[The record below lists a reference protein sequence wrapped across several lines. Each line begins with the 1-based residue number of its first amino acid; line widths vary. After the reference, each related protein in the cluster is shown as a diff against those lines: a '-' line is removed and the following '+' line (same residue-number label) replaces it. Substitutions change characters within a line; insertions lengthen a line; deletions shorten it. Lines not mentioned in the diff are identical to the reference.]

1 MSVSSCIAQGLF
13 CLFLKLIKTRHL
25 ESCAGQSKNMKE
37 KLKIV
42 IQKIKSLR
50 TLYLVIIS
58 VLALSLISGILIFSF
73 TDKTE
78 LAKDA
83 AQRSSKRIDLGDINS
98 VVSVVGAD
106 DLAVDGNNTSNNSW
120 PGEIISSEISQIQPQ
135 REGVIKNWRV
145 RIGDSVFAGQVLG
158 EISAPPAT
166 PELIAMLAEKAEG
179 LARAKAQAVVADEF
193 AAKEQLRFN
202 ALNDS
207 IEGKTTLSTDL
218 SLTALESMRK
228 LVEVKRVSTRSFIER
243 ALSRHIAVISNTI
256 DWRYFRPI
264 SYLDPKYGLLNSNI
278 QNAFRM
284 ALVGLV
290 EKLNSSD
297 ELPIESAQNYFVLA
311 TQLAN
316 NSVDSGDMSVSDF
329 KMAAADDQKDFLEML
344 TDYRMAQSDL
354 TDKETDYKIMINEN
368 RSMVEKDRSMAHAEV
383 LAMEA
388 SYKTIANEITGGL
401 YVVAPRAGVVSAIY
415 KKVGD
420 LVDPGMPIA
429 VIAGQNKNNLVV
441 RITIPNNV
449 RRPVINEILSV
460 VRPGF
465 PMNIHKVKI
474 TGIGGS
480 LDEMGAYMAD
490 AVFMDGVD
498 WPVGSSV
505 RIISSE
511 NSNSP
516 IIKLSAIWWGEDG
529 APYIWEISSAG
540 RIFSRKITI
549 GRTLGTAAGTSVE
562 IYEGIKNGDRY
573 IISPTKDIQENM
585 LIDEIVSKEVSA
597 DGSAKSGESDSMAG
611 MGMY

>member
-1 MSVSSCIAQGLF
+1 
-13 CLFLKLIKTRHL
+13 
-25 ESCAGQSKNMKE
+25 MKD
-37 KLKIV
+37 KLKNI
-42 IQKIKSLR
+42 IQRIKLLR
-50 TLYLVIIS
+50 PLYLVMIS
-58 VLALSLISGILIFSF
+58 VLVLSLVAVGIFVFSF
-73 TDKTE
+73 ANKTE
-78 LAKDA
+78 STKIVSEKLTERVNLLA
-83 AQRSSKRIDLGDINS
+83 DISS
-98 VVSVVGAD
+98 VVAIVGIDDFVGAD
-106 DLAVDGNNTSNNSW
+106 GNSVSNNSW

-145 RIGDSVFAGQVLG
+145 RIGDKVLTGQVLG

-179 LARAKAQAVVADEF
+179 LARAKAQAIVADKF

-207 IEGKTTLSTDL
+207 IDGKIVSGTDL
-218 SLTALESMRK
+218 SLTALEGMRK
-228 LVEVKRVSTRSFIER
+228 LAEVKRAALRSFIER
-243 ALSRHIAVISNTI
+243 ALSRHIAAISNTT
-256 DWRYFRPI
+256 DWRYFR
-264 SYLDPKYGLLNSNI
+264 STAYLNPQYGLLNSNI

-284 ALVGLV
+284 SLLGLV
-290 EKLNSSD
+290 EKLNGSD
-297 ELPIESAQNYFVLA
+297 ELPIESAQNYFALA

-316 NSVDSGDMSVSDF
+316 NSVDSGGDMAVSGF
-329 KMAAADDQKDFLEML
+329 KMTAAEDQKDFLEML
-344 TDYRMAQSDL
+344 TDYREAQADL
-354 TDKETDYKIMINEN
+354 ADKETDYKIMINEN
-368 RSMVEKDRSMAHAEV
+368 SSMVEKERSMAHAEV
-383 LAMEA
+383 AAMEA
-388 SYKTIANEITGGL
+388 SYKTVANEITGGL
-401 YVVAPRAGVVSAIY
+401 YIIAPNTGVVSAIY

-420 LVDPGMPIA
+420 LVNPGMSIA
-429 VIAGQNKNNLVV
+429 VIAGQGKGDLIV

-449 RRPVINEILSV
+449 RRPSIGEVLSV

-474 TGIGGS
+474 TGIGGL

-490 AVFMDGVD
+490 AIFIDGVD

-505 RIISSE
+505 RIIASE

-516 IIKLSAIWWGEDG
+516 VIKLSAVWWSEDG
-529 APYIWEISSAG
+529 APQIWEVSEAG
-540 RIFSRKITI
+540 RIFARKITI

-585 LIDEIVSKEVSA
+585 LIDEIVSKEGGA
-597 DGSAKSGESDSMAG
+597 DGSAESGEQDSMAG